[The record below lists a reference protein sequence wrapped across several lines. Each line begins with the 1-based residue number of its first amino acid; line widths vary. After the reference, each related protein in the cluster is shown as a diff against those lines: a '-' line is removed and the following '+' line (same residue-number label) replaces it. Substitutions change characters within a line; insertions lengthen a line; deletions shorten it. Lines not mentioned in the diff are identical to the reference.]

1 MLLITHA
8 IKSTVAKSDDLA
20 LLGNTNWLPVLNTK
34 QHKYTESK
42 KQATILARTFVKCW
56 PIFKILS
63 LVDSLVN
70 LHVATL
76 PCETLVSEN

>member
-42 KQATILARTFVKCW
+42 KQATILARTFVKC
-56 PIFKILS
+56 
-63 LVDSLVN
+63 
-70 LHVATL
+70 
-76 PCETLVSEN
+76 